1 MHRPGGAVLP
11 NMYMPR
17 SRLMTADNRYTPLSG
32 VFVLLLLL
40 LLLLPSSESVYEALT
55 DHWQAGRA
63 DGVRVLNT
71 RLSLG

>member
-1 MHRPGGAVLP
+1 
-11 NMYMPR
+11 
-17 SRLMTADNRYTPLSG
+17 MTADNRYTPLSG

-40 LLLLPSSESVYEALT
+40 LLLLLLPSSESVYEALA